1 MTSFL
6 TLGLM
11 SGTSMD
17 GLDIALVKF
26 DQENGRWS
34 YDLQHCKTYSYPH
47 EWLRKLTN
55 SKQLSGLELMMTD
68 KDLGIYFGQRVIE
81 FLKEFELDKSK
92 IDFIASHG
100 HTIFHQPEKRL
111 TTQIGCGQSIAF
123 TSGIPVINDFRTK
136 NVLAGG
142 QGAPLVPIGDL
153 LLFPEHDACLNIGG
167 FSNISIKTIDGI
179 IAYDVCPGNLPLNF
193 FAQRLGKE
201 YDKGGLIASQGTIDH
216 ELLQELNSISFYSE
230 AYPKSLGTEWLEE
243 KFMSKISG
251 SIKNQDAL
259 RTIAEHISIQLAAS
273 FDTHKVQNV
282 LITGGGAKNDYLI
295 ELLRS
300 KTSAQIVIPEESI
313 IDFKEALIFGFLG
326 ALYTLKTPNSLASV
340 TGSDQDVIGGAFH
353 LP

>member
-17 GLDIALVKF
+17 GLDIALVRF

-34 YDLQHCKTYSYPH
+34 YDLQHCKTYSYPQ
-47 EWLRKLTN
+47 EWLEKLTN
-55 SKQLSGLELMMTD
+55 SKQLSGLDLMMAD

-100 HTIFHQPEKRL
+100 HTIFHQPEKGL

-153 LLFPEHDACLNIGG
+153 LLFPEYDACLNIGG
-167 FSNISIKTIDGI
+167 FSNISIKTNGDI
-179 IAYDVCPGNLPLNF
+179 IAYDICPGNLPLNF

-201 YDKGGLIASQGTIDH
+201 YDKGGRLARQGAIDSN
-216 ELLQELNSISFYSE
+216 LLQELNSLSFYNE

-243 KFMSKISG
+243 KFMSKINES
-251 SIKNQDAL
+251 SSDQEAL
-259 RTIAEHISIQLAAS
+259 RTIAEHISLQLAAS
-273 FDTHKVQNV
+273 FDTHNVQNV
-282 LITGGGAKNDYLI
+282 LISGGGAKNNFLI
-295 ELLRS
+295 DLLRS
-300 KTSAQIVIPEESI
+300 KTSARITIPKESI

-326 ALYTLKTPNSLASV
+326 ALYSLGLPNSLASV
-340 TGSDQDVIGGAFH
+340 TGSNQDIIGGAFH